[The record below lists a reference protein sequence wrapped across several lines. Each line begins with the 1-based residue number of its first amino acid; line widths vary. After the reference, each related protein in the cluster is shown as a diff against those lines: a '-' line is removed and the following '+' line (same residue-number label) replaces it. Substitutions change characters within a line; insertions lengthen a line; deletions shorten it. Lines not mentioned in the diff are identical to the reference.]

1 MRRFIAN
8 TAARIRA
15 EAQVFNFSL
24 LTHAQFALAL
34 STLVAAGSTV
44 YAARL
49 PAAADDD
56 ELRERAELIAAF
68 TVFSAAI
75 SPFVL
80 QLWWL
85 LAPILLVCGGALAG
99 ASALFAGVTYV
110 ARKILLHHAAAAP
123 DTQ

>member
-80 QLWWL
+80 QL
-85 LAPILLVCGGALAG
+85 APILLVCGGALAG